1 MRLGKRKQAKTKE
14 ERFGSQKEKKRWKQ
28 ESYKGARKRRFF
40 FLLGWGFLAFSVGF
54 GIYNNFTAR
63 DVHTIH
69 ETKVIDKQLEDLSGL
84 ENYVKNFVTIYFT
97 VQEQSDLSREE
108 ALKGYIAEGVRLD
121 NEFDKEL
128 KQDIQVKNVTVWEIV
143 EQEKKKNTYRV
154 TFHVVLGL
162 KNQTKERSY
171 TIEVYRKENQY
182 AVVKL
187 PVLASSTKK
196 AIIEVEEDFQTTS
209 VKPEEQEALE
219 RFLETFFSIY
229 PQADQEELKYY
240 GKNIMPIRQPLHF
253 VELRNTQFALKDNQV
268 KVQCAVIYQDQ
279 ETNLRLTMNYELTLR
294 KIEEEKYAIEAIR

>member
-14 ERFGSQKEKKRWKQ
+14 ERLERKKERKRWKQ

-40 FLLGWGFLAFSVGF
+40 FLLGWGFLVFSVGF

-69 ETKVIDKQLEDLSGL
+69 ETKVIDKQLKDVSGL

-128 KQDIQVKNVTVWEIV
+128 KQDVQVKNVTVWEIE

-162 KNQTKERSY
+162 KNQTKERAY
-171 TIEVYRKENQY
+171 TIDVYRKENQY

-187 PVLASSTKK
+187 PVLASNIKK
-196 AIIEVEEDFQTTS
+196 ATIEVEEDFQTTS

-219 RFLETFFSIY
+219 KFLQTFFTIY

-240 GKNIMPIRQPLHF
+240 GKNIVPIRQSLHF
-253 VELRNTQFALKDNQV
+253 VELRNTQFALKDHQV
-268 KVQCAVIYQDQ
+268 KVQCAVIYQDR

-294 KIEEEKYAIEAIR
+294 KMEEEKYAIEAIQ

>member
-1 MRLGKRKQAKTKE
+1 MRLGKRKQVKTKE
-14 ERFGSQKEKKRWKQ
+14 ERLERKKEKKRWKQ

-40 FLLGWGFLAFSVGF
+40 FLLGWGFLVFSVGF

-69 ETKVIDKQLEDLSGL
+69 ETKVIDKQLKDVSGL

-97 VQEQSDLSREE
+97 VQEQSDLSRDE

-128 KQDIQVKNVTVWEIV
+128 KQDLQVKNVTVWEIE

-154 TFHVVLGL
+154 MFHVVLGL
-162 KNQTKERSY
+162 KNQTKERAY
-171 TIEVYRKENQY
+171 TIDVYRKENQY

-187 PVLASSTKK
+187 PVLASNIKK
-196 AIIEVEEDFQTTS
+196 ATIEVEEDFQTTS

-219 RFLETFFSIY
+219 KFLQTFFTIY

-240 GKNIMPIRQPLHF
+240 GKNIVPIRQPLHF
-253 VELRNTQFALKDNQV
+253 VELRNTQFSLKDHQV

-294 KIEEEKYAIEAIR
+294 KMEEEKYAIEAIH

>member
-14 ERFGSQKEKKRWKQ
+14 ERLERKKEKKRWKQ

-40 FLLGWGFLAFSVGF
+40 FLLGWGFLVFSVGF

-63 DVHTIH
+63 DVQTIH
-69 ETKVIDKQLEDLSGL
+69 ETKVIDKQLKDVSGL

-128 KQDIQVKNVTVWEIV
+128 KQDVQVKNVTVWEIK
-143 EQEKKKNTYRV
+143 EQEKKKNTYCV

-162 KNQTKERSY
+162 KNQTKERAY

-187 PVLASSTKK
+187 PVLASNIKK
-196 AIIEVEEDFQTTS
+196 ATIEVEEDFQTTS

-219 RFLETFFSIY
+219 KFLQTFFTIY

-240 GKNIMPIRQPLHF
+240 GKNIVPIRQPLRF
-253 VELRNTQFALKDNQV
+253 VEFRNTQLAVKNDQV
-268 KVQCAVIYQDQ
+268 KVQCAVIYHDQ
-279 ETNLRLTMNYELTLR
+279 ETNLRLTMNYELALR
-294 KIEEEKYAIEAIR
+294 KMEEEKYAIEAIR